1 MLPIVGVLLLL
12 GCEKVSDEALNAGFK
27 SDKDYQLHLE
37 KIAFERDQALK
48 ERILYA
54 TNLEN
59 MNRDNQYEIAIE
71 QLRKEQ
77 RKYISQGG
85 NSIKLIVASDAVINL
100 EAEFN
105 SVQESEE
112 ETKDKAMECLMD
124 IDVDLSDYEE
134 GSYTYD
140 LMKSSYDLQTLLCQ
154 MIMYDAE
161 SLSDTFLKI
170 HSAARA
176 LANSEQ
182 IFLTKEDASAFL
194 NDNL

>member
-1 MLPIVGVLLLL
+1 MLPIASALLLL

-37 KIAFERDQALK
+37 KISFERDKALR

-85 NSIKLIVASDAVINL
+85 NSIKLIVASDAVLNL

-112 ETKDKAMECLMD
+112 ETKDKAIKCFMD
-124 IDVDLSDYEE
+124 IDIDLSDYEE

-140 LMKSSYDLQTLLCQ
+140 LMKSSYDMQTLLCQ
-154 MIMYDAE
+154 MKMYDAE

-182 IFLTKEDASAFL
+182 IFTTKEDALAFL